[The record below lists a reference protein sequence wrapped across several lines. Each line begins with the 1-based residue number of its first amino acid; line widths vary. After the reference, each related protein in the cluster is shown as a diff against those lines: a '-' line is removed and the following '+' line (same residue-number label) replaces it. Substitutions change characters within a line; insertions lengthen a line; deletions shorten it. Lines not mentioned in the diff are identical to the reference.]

1 MINDEEDAKPP
12 ALKVVSDNP
21 DAPDK
26 ARREI
31 ARAKEQAQQALA
43 NVAATILRTMAG
55 SESAPP

>member
-1 MINDEEDAKPP
+1 MINDAEDAKLP

-21 DAPDK
+21 NAPDK